1 MANLSDAN
9 GTFTLINAKSLT
21 KDEINET
28 LNMLK
33 ELRNGEYSTHI
44 HCNLTDDKPD
54 IDTFINIGYNSL
66 FFGIGRWL
74 YEENIKYMFE
84 WIQQNTDQYKTL
96 LSKLNQNNI
105 QFQFE
110 YIDYEPG
117 AIPDHLENKL
127 VIARPYFNTDKQ
139 KFETEIMENYNNK
152 DIPINVDTLSEYGY
166 IDDTYLTLDDFKNK
180 TDEVLV
186 YFEEDEIM
194 DFLEENEDEF
204 EDADGTINVYVPEN
218 EIFVPL
224 N

>member
-21 KDEINET
+21 KNEINET

-110 YIDYEPG
+110 YIDYTHIVNTTQFFGLYEKQTLKLSIVGLQGPTLKTRYF
-117 AIPDHLENKL
+117 IPL
-127 VIARPYFNTDKQ
+127 
-139 KFETEIMENYNNK
+139 
-152 DIPINVDTLSEYGY
+152 
-166 IDDTYLTLDDFKNK
+166 
-180 TDEVLV
+180 
-186 YFEEDEIM
+186 
-194 DFLEENEDEF
+194 
-204 EDADGTINVYVPEN
+204 
-218 EIFVPL
+218 
-224 N
+224 